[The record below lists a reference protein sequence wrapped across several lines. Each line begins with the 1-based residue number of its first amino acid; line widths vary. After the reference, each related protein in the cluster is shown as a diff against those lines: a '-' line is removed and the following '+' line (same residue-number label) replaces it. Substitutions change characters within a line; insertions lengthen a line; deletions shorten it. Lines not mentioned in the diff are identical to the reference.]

1 MYTAT
6 VEIEGVVPMK
16 QNKVSD
22 DYGKTEPAIKTSA
35 MIEKEFHAKV
45 YRNEKGCYIPS
56 IQLTSTV
63 IAGLSAPKPLISN
76 RVKLFKKTVK
86 ACIFVTNDAQIYNG
100 QKEVKY
106 DKDISFVP
114 TKTGL
119 ATQIRPRFKEGW
131 KAEFKV
137 TCVQDWLAPEVLK
150 EGIVRAGLCHGL
162 GSHRPQ
168 FGRFIVKS
176 FSVS

>member
-1 MYTAT
+1 MYIAK
-6 VEIEGVVPMK
+6 VEIEGIVPMK

-22 DYGKTEPAIKTSA
+22 DYGKPEPAIKTTA
-35 MIEKEFHAKV
+35 MIEKEFHNKA
-45 YRNEKGCYIPS
+45 YRNDVGFYIPS

-86 ACIFVTNDAQIYNG
+86 ACIFVNGDAQIYNG
-100 QKEVKY
+100 NKEIKY
-106 DKDISFVP
+106 EKDISFVP

-131 KAEFKV
+131 KVGFRV
-137 TCVQDWLAPEVLK
+137 TCVQDWLDPEILK
-150 EGIVRAGLCHGL
+150 EGIIRAGLCHGL

-168 FGRFIVKS
+168 FGRFVVKD
-176 FSVS
+176 FFIE